1 MFGEKQVPLSL
12 GETGDIFL
20 SIGGRVKVGNGR
32 KMQLGAIIAAGG
44 AGTRMNMDG
53 SKQLLPLAG
62 KPVVAHSLEMFEA
75 HGAVKEIVIAIAA
88 EDVGFCRQ
96 EVVADGGFKKVTGIV
111 PGGDT
116 RGQSVA
122 SAMTAMG
129 PAIDTVLVHDGARPL
144 FPVEILDKGLK
155 ELEDDVC
162 DGVIYGLPVTDTVK
176 EVGGGIWIE
185 RTLDRSRLWA
195 AQTPQIFR
203 REVLKKAYNLPA
215 EVIAEAS
222 DDAYLV
228 ESVGGRVRITMGS
241 EENIKITTR
250 SDLSV
255 AEDILRRRREKS
267 SPQSEVV

>member
-1 MFGEKQVPLSL
+1 MY
-12 GETGDIFL
+12 
-20 SIGGRVKVGNGR
+20 
-32 KMQLGAIIAAGG
+32 LGAIIAAGG
-44 AGTRMNMDG
+44 AGTRMNMEG

-62 KPVVAHSLEMFEA
+62 KPVVARTLELFES

-88 EDVGFCRQ
+88 EDMGFCR
-96 EVVADGGFKKVTGIV
+96 EEIVAGGGFKKVAGIV

-122 SAMTAMG
+122 SALAAMG
-129 PAIDTVLVHDGARPL
+129 PAVDTVLVHDGARPL

-155 ELEDDVC
+155 ALEDDAC

-176 EVGGGIWIE
+176 EVSGGVWIE
-185 RTLDRSRLWA
+185 STLDRSRLWA

-203 REVLKKAYNLPA
+203 RKVLEKAYNLPA
-215 EVIAEAS
+215 EVIAEAA

-250 SDLSV
+250 SDLSF

-267 SPQSEVV
+267 SPRSSLSPEGEGGDGSPAAGGGGSE

>member
-1 MFGEKQVPLSL
+1 
-12 GETGDIFL
+12 
-20 SIGGRVKVGNGR
+20 
-32 KMQLGAIIAAGG
+32 MQLGAIIAAGG

-62 KPVVAHSLEMFEA
+62 KPVVARSLELFES
-75 HGAVKEIVIAIAA
+75 HGAVREIVIAIAA
-88 EDVGFCRQ
+88 EDIGFCR
-96 EVVADGGFKKVTGIV
+96 EKIVDGGGFKKVAGVV

-122 SAMTAMG
+122 NALAAMG

-155 ELEDDVC
+155 ELDDDAC
-162 DGVIYGLPVTDTVK
+162 DGVVFGLPVTDTVK
-176 EVGGGIWIE
+176 EVGGGVWIE

-203 REVLKKAYNLPA
+203 RGVLEKAYNLPA
-215 EVIAEAS
+215 EVIAEAT
-222 DDAYLV
+222 DDAFLV

-255 AEDILRRRREKS
+255 AEDILRRRLEKS
-267 SPQSEVV
+267 SPRSSLSSEGKTENNPLASKGDAENSSLPLKGEGQSEGV